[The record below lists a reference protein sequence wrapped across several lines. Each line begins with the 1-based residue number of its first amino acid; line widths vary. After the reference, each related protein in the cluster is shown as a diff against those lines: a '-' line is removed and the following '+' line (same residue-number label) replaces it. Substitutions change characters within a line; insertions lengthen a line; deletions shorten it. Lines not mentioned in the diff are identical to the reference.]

1 MDEALW
7 SPAQGG
13 PVSGESEQDNAG
25 VIAHPPVLYLGFLL
39 AGLAADWTFGLPSLS
54 ALSGISVAI
63 PAAGLG
69 AAGLA
74 LLFAAAWRFI
84 KAGTNIPTH
93 RPSTALVTQ
102 GLYRFSRNP
111 IYLGLTL
118 IYLALVLW
126 LASLAALV
134 LLPALLVVMQIGVI
148 RREERYLEGK
158 FGEAYRAY
166 KQSVRRWL

>member
-1 MDEALW
+1 M
-7 SPAQGG
+7 SGG
-13 PVSGESEQDNAG
+13 GAEDHAG
-25 VIAHPPVLYLGFLL
+25 VIAHPPVLYLSFLL
-39 AGLAADWTFGLPSLS
+39 VGLAADWAFGLPSLTS
-54 ALSGISVAI
+54 LSGISGI
-63 PAAGLG
+63 LPAAVLG
-69 AAGLA
+69 AAGFA
-74 LLFAAAWRFI
+74 LLCAAAWRFV

-118 IYLALVLW
+118 IYLALVLG
-126 LASLAALV
+126 LGSLAALA
-134 LLPALLVVMQIGVI
+134 LLPALLAVMEIGVI

-166 KQSVRRWL
+166 KQRVRRWL